1 MKKALTIIALAL
13 IIVLSILLGLQHC
26 GHPTQPT
33 QFIRDMDTA
42 HHRQP
47 TAPPAGIIPFGN
59 TRASLPAETLFKNN
73 CAACHGTAGNGQSYV
88 AHYAGMPAVG
98 NLTTLNKTPDELQRS
113 LMLGRGAMPAY
124 RNRLNNQEAK
134 SLIQYIL
141 THLQQQ

>member
-26 GHPTQPT
+26 GHPTQST

-42 HHRQP
+42 NRRAT
-47 TAPPAGIIPFGN
+47 TAPPAGAVPFGE
-59 TRASLPAETLFKNN
+59 TRATLPAETLFKNN

-98 NLTTLNKTPDELQRS
+98 NLTILNKTPDELKRS

-124 RNRLNNQEAK
+124 LNRLNNQEAE